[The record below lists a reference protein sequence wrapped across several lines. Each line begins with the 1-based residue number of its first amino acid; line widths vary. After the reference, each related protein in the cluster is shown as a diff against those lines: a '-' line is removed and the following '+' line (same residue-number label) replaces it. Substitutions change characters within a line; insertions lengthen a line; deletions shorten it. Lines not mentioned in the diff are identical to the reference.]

1 MCVLQAWIS
10 ELSAVAIAEKYIKK
24 HATQDL
30 YCFTDANR
38 IWYPEMC
45 LCDTDV
51 VSHQLMYYQHHN
63 RRKQNH
69 RFPEYQNTSLKL
81 ISSTWV
87 RPSGKIIQE

>member
-1 MCVLQAWIS
+1 MRVLQAGIS
-10 ELSAVAIAEKYIKK
+10 DLHAVAIAEKYIKK

-51 VSHQLMYYQHHN
+51 ASYQLMYHEYQN
-63 RRKQNH
+63 RRKKNH
-69 RFPEYQNTSLKL
+69 RFPEYHNTSLKM
-81 ISSTWV
+81 IA
-87 RPSGKIIQE
+87 